1 MVSIILDNDL
11 GTTIYYRANKQLV
24 ITNIYT
30 CTSTSTCR
38 FMIDKRRATNS
49 EWRISE
55 KELFIYG
62 IVGGAIGGF
71 CAMWVFRHKTSKRQF
86 CVPYTV
92 LFVLNLLVM
101 LTIIIVLIAVPSA
114 LG

>member
-1 MVSIILDNDL
+1 
-11 GTTIYYRANKQLV
+11 
-24 ITNIYT
+24 
-30 CTSTSTCR
+30 
-38 FMIDKRRATNS
+38 MIDKRRATNS

-101 LTIIIVLIAVPSA
+101 LAIIIVLIAVPSA

>member
-1 MVSIILDNDL
+1 
-11 GTTIYYRANKQLV
+11 
-24 ITNIYT
+24 
-30 CTSTSTCR
+30 
-38 FMIDKRRATNS
+38 MIDKRRATNS

-92 LFVLNLLVM
+92 LFVLNLLAM
-101 LTIIIVLIAVPSA
+101 LTIITVLIDVPSA